1 MIQQVDEHTVLI
13 KHLLMSEDTFRHLWK
28 AMELKDAFVVQKSLT
43 FMNWLSM
50 KSLKSACSQ
59 EFGWT
64 SIHPIKKISEFSKT
78 IKYALI
84 VSVLIK

>member
-43 FMNWLSM
+43 FMN
-50 KSLKSACSQ
+50 
-59 EFGWT
+59 
-64 SIHPIKKISEFSKT
+64 
-78 IKYALI
+78 
-84 VSVLIK
+84 